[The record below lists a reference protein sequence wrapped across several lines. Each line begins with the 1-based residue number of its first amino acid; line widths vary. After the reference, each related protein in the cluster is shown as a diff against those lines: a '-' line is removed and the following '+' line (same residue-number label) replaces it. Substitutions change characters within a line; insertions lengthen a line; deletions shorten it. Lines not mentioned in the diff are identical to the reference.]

1 MDEKNDDFVLQ
12 GTFYNAPE
20 GPTGVSLILN
30 NGCFLQRQIMQIGTH
45 CFLINQAFVG
55 SVGSASG
62 TERPTVLGG
71 GGGGCSWQVRSEDTP
86 ACFELPC
93 SRNASRPVHRTPPFA
108 PGFLLCTSL
117 PLGHLQNAH
126 QGAAGQDCLWVTQVR
141 RAGPEPG
148 SAGGGQPPPAPL

>member
-55 SVGSASG
+55 RVGSASG

-71 GGGGCSWQVRSEDTP
+71 GGGGGW
-86 ACFELPC
+86 
-93 SRNASRPVHRTPPFA
+93 
-108 PGFLLCTSL
+108 G
-117 PLGHLQNAH
+117 
-126 QGAAGQDCLWVTQVR
+126 GAAGLASQERGHSCL
-141 RAGPEPG
+141 
-148 SAGGGQPPPAPL
+148 L

>member
-30 NGCFLQRQIMQIGTH
+30 NGCFLQRQNMQIGTH

-71 GGGGCSWQVRSEDTP
+71 GGRGGCGWAGKSGARTLLP
-86 ACFELPC
+86 ALNSPAAAMPVVLCTEPHHVHQGFC
-93 SRNASRPVHRTPPFA
+93 SARPFLWATYRTP
-108 PGFLLCTSL
+108 TKEQ
-117 PLGHLQNAH
+117 LGKTVC
-126 QGAAGQDCLWVTQVR
+126 G
-141 RAGPEPG
+141 
-148 SAGGGQPPPAPL
+148 